1 VGTSFGQLADTYNRN
16 NSCFI
21 GGLPP
26 HIVFVKNDSKGNGV
40 FLNRNTGKFLTY
52 DANGMSTDYSPP
64 TQGGKMSRRKA
75 NKKRKHFNTSRRIRR
90 R

>member
-1 VGTSFGQLADTYNRN
+1 MYDIK
-16 NSCFI
+16 NSIFT

-26 HIVFVKNDSKGNGV
+26 HIVFVKNDSNGNGV
-40 FLNRNTGKFLTY
+40 FLNRKTGKYLTY
-52 DANGMSTDYSPP
+52 DADGMSKDYLPP